1 MKKFWMLTAAAIFAV
16 MLTGCGDSY
25 VDAVKG
31 GVLEDIDN
39 TRTVEQMLSA
49 KYKKLKW
56 HSFTSD
62 TNQRVVEVTGVRA
75 FTDKEKAEYEQ
86 MRRKLLDIKENGVK
100 DNPFGELAKIQAIQ
114 ALTVLPLMPQDG
126 DRITI
131 QFILS
136 ADGESFDV
144 GYCELRDRN
153 GELKKFGQG
162 DTVLTSTTESAYKDG
177 YEFIKAC
184 VK

>member
-1 MKKFWMLTAAAIFAV
+1 MKKFWMLSVAALFAV
-16 MLTGCGDSY
+16 MLTGCGDSN

-31 GVLEDIDN
+31 GVLEDIDKS
-39 TRTVEQMLSA
+39 RTVEQMLSA

-56 HSFTSD
+56 RSFTSD
-62 TNQRVVEVTGVRA
+62 TNQQVVEVTGVRT
-75 FTDKEKAEYEQ
+75 FSREEKAEYEQ
-86 MRRKLLDIKENGVK
+86 MQRKLREAQGKESNSCDDIFTRSLSEG
-100 DNPFGELAKIQAIQ
+100 I
-114 ALTVLPLMPQDG
+114 LTFLPLMSQDG

-153 GELKKFGQG
+153 GELKKIGQG
-162 DTVLTSTTESAYKDG
+162 DAVLTSTTESAYENG
-177 YEFIKAC
+177 YKFIEAY